1 MFCSSNRTKSSV
13 LLRNL
18 VHPLMLGS
26 VLDEYDE
33 DESECALAGECGDA
47 NGDTD
52 TPAASLNGL
61 LYSTGMVRWKNCQL
75 TSKSR

>member
-13 LLRNL
+13 RLRNL
-18 VHPLMLGS
+18 VHPPMLGS
-26 VLDEYDE
+26 VVDEYDE
-33 DESECALAGECGDA
+33 DESEWALASECGDTEGGA
-47 NGDTD
+47 V

-61 LYSTGMVRWKNCQL
+61 LYRTGTVRWKNCQL

>member
-18 VHPLMLGS
+18 VHPLILGS
-26 VLDEYDE
+26 VVDEYDD
-33 DESECALAGECGDA
+33 DESECALAGESGDA
-47 NGDTD
+47 DADTD

-61 LYSTGMVRWKNCQL
+61 LYRTGIVRWKNCQL
-75 TSKSR
+75 TSKTR